1 MSKKIRDETIIEAL
15 LISATVRSA
24 AAKLEINEQTIYRRK
39 RDPEFMQKYNEA
51 RRERT
56 EAARNVLQERA
67 HAAAD
72 TLATIMQDA
81 DAPAQTRVSAAAEI
95 LRQTVKYTEI
105 TDIMQQLDELEGSDE
120 YKLNKK
126 DKNIDKA
133 VKDFLKTFKQRLAM
147 NNSTKTKS

>member
-1 MSKKIRDETIIEAL
+1 MAKKIRDETIIDAL

-72 TLATIMQDA
+72 SGIKARIASLQAIAAQKQTGVAIMTLLENGAWAACRAPQSPAKVFQTEQAARDYLSDCECVIIMLLCGG
-81 DAPAQTRVSAAAEI
+81 RCLIS
-95 LRQTVKYTEI
+95 
-105 TDIMQQLDELEGSDE
+105 
-120 YKLNKK
+120 
-126 DKNIDKA
+126 
-133 VKDFLKTFKQRLAM
+133 
-147 NNSTKTKS
+147 

>member
-67 HAAAD
+67 HAAA
-72 TLATIMQDA
+72 
-81 DAPAQTRVSAAAEI
+81 EI

-105 TDIMQQLDELEGSDE
+105 TDIMQQLDELEAWRRE
-120 YKLNKK
+120 QE
-126 DKNIDKA
+126 
-133 VKDFLKTFKQRLAM
+133 QR
-147 NNSTKTKS
+147 

>member
-1 MSKKIRDETIIEAL
+1 MAKKIRDETIIDAL
-15 LISATVRSA
+15 LISATVRSV

-105 TDIMQQLDELEGSDE
+105 TDIMQQLDELEAWRRE
-120 YKLNKK
+120 QE
-126 DKNIDKA
+126 
-133 VKDFLKTFKQRLAM
+133 QR
-147 NNSTKTKS
+147 

>member
-1 MSKKIRDETIIEAL
+1 MSKKIRDETIIDAL

-24 AAKLEINEQTIYRRK
+24 AAKLDINEQTIYRRK
-39 RDPEFMQKYNEA
+39 RDAEFMRKYSEA

-95 LRQTVKYTEI
+95 LRQTVKYTEL
-105 TDIMQQLDELEGSDE
+105 TDIMQQLDELERWKE
-120 YKLNKK
+120 ELNG
-126 DKNIDKA
+126 N
-133 VKDFLKTFKQRLAM
+133 R
-147 NNSTKTKS
+147 

>member
-1 MSKKIRDETIIEAL
+1 MSKKIRDETIIDAL

-72 TLATIMQDA
+72 K
-81 DAPAQTRVSAAAEI
+81 EI
-95 LRQTVKYTEI
+95 ARSTVK
-105 TDIMQQLDELEGSDE
+105 
-120 YKLNKK
+120 
-126 DKNIDKA
+126 NI
-133 VKDFLKTFKQRLAM
+133 
-147 NNSTKTKS
+147 NNMTRAAGKPVLLY

>member
-1 MSKKIRDETIIEAL
+1 MSKKIRDETIIDAL

-39 RDPEFMQKYNEA
+39 RDPEFMQKYN
-51 RRERT
+51 

-95 LRQTVKYTEI
+95 LRQNVKYTEI
-105 TDIMQQLDELEGSDE
+105 TDIMQQLDELEAWRRE
-120 YKLNKK
+120 QEN
-126 DKNIDKA
+126 
-133 VKDFLKTFKQRLAM
+133 R
-147 NNSTKTKS
+147 

>member
-24 AAKLEINEQTIYRRK
+24 AAKLDINEQTIYRRK
-39 RDPEFMQKYNEA
+39 RDAEFMRKYNEA

-56 EAARNVLQERA
+56 EASRNVLQER
-67 HAAAD
+67 AD

-105 TDIMQQLDELEGSDE
+105 TDIMQQLDELEAWRRE
-120 YKLNKK
+120 QEN
-126 DKNIDKA
+126 
-133 VKDFLKTFKQRLAM
+133 R
-147 NNSTKTKS
+147 

>member
-1 MSKKIRDETIIEAL
+1 MSKKIRDETIIDAL

-39 RDPEFMQKYNEA
+39 RDAEFMQKYNEA

-67 HAAAD
+67 HAAD

-105 TDIMQQLDELEGSDE
+105 TDIMQQLDELEAWRRE
-120 YKLNKK
+120 QE
-126 DKNIDKA
+126 
-133 VKDFLKTFKQRLAM
+133 QR
-147 NNSTKTKS
+147 

>member
-24 AAKLEINEQTIYRRK
+24 AVKLEINEQTIYRRK

-72 TLATIMQDA
+72 TLATIMQDKN
-81 DAPAQTRVSAAAEI
+81 APAQTRVSAAKPRKGISDGAGSTRLFI
-95 LRQTVKYTEI
+95 RLRERYHYRPLGE
-105 TDIMQQLDELEGSDE
+105 
-120 YKLNKK
+120 
-126 DKNIDKA
+126 
-133 VKDFLKTFKQRLAM
+133 
-147 NNSTKTKS
+147 

>member
-1 MSKKIRDETIIEAL
+1 MR
-15 LISATVRSA
+15 
-24 AAKLEINEQTIYRRK
+24 
-39 RDPEFMQKYNEA
+39 KYNEA

-56 EAARNVLQERA
+56 EAARNALQERA

-105 TDIMQQLDELEGSDE
+105 TDIMQQLDELEARRSYSRWAAHCPLSAPNRGRGRTE
-120 YKLNKK
+120 LELLPAY
-126 DKNIDKA
+126 
-133 VKDFLKTFKQRLAM
+133 
-147 NNSTKTKS
+147 